1 MWWGSLFLHSQHRT
15 VTSCTW
21 SKTSTKTC
29 QQSRHQKQPIRD
41 VGEFCTWSLFGF
53 KWATWNSS
61 DKMEVS
67 VHRGACCS
75 YQSCKEG
82 HSQMPEVIVQQSAV
96 YHVPENSNASWLT
109 QCVSCRDTET
119 HRWASLKQT
128 GKQQQATACTRSV
141 RHFTLRERGK
151 KKKKLNSVTGREI
164 TGNAALIF
172 INIDFR
178 SSLTLHVMTN
188 TDRYLVW
195 NQWSCT
201 SDLTTQCK

>member
-1 MWWGSLFLHSQHRT
+1 MWWGSLILHSQQRT
-15 VTSCTW
+15 VTSCTL
-21 SKTSTKTC
+21 SITSTKTC
-29 QQSRHQKQPIRD
+29 QQSEHQKQPIRD
-41 VGEFCTWSLFGF
+41 FREFCTWSLFGF
-53 KWATWNSS
+53 NWTTWNSS

-67 VHRGACCS
+67 VHRGAGCS

-96 YHVPENSNASWLT
+96 HHVPEDSNASWLT
-109 QCVSCRDTET
+109 QRVSCRDTET

-128 GKQQQATACTRSV
+128 GSSNGQLCPLEQQK
-141 RHFTLRERGK
+141 TLRETTLRGK
-151 KKKKLNSVTGREI
+151 KQNSITGREI

-188 TDRYLVW
+188 TDRYLV
-195 NQWSCT
+195 
-201 SDLTTQCK
+201 